1 MATLSENT
9 PVYTT
14 RKTAEEAANEMKEE
28 TKKEMEKLKELMKN
42 HVTSTE
48 STKSN
53 VYATDGNYEELF
65 LEDSDASSLSSEES
79 EGTKDILK
87 QISRSIKNN
96 DSIKKK
102 NKKQIIK
109 PVDSKYGVIDSAVK
123 VEKLRSEISKLES
136 RIRYKDLDMV
146 NLMHTQNELNVIVN
160 KYKLFEEILN
170 DVQIKEV
177 KVSDLRNTIKN
188 IISLDSNKIIL
199 HQLNQLDI
207 NNKVLNTEINNET
220 IDEKLTKI
228 NNHNFSRLILSR
240 RDFILN
246 DFENLTNH
254 IIYIKKDIINRQY
267 IKDIVLK
274 ISLGCALIGI
284 LVYMLYT
291 YI

>member
-48 STKSN
+48 SAKSN
-53 VYATDGNYEELF
+53 VYASDVNYEELF